1 MFAVLFFS
9 FLRRVFIVVHGI
21 SLVVATELL
30 IVMASRCG
38 AWTLGVWASV
48 EMFGLSVVV
57 HGLSCSLACGISPE
71 YG

>member
-38 AWTLGVWASV
+38 AQAPGCKG
-48 EMFGLSVVV
+48 F
-57 HGLSCSLACGISPE
+57 SCFSSQALEFRLCSRGTQV
-71 YG
+71 

>member
-1 MFAVLFFS
+1 MVC
-9 FLRRVFIVVHGI
+9 G
-21 SLVVATELL
+21 LL